1 MADAVGGG
9 DVESREK
16 ARRGGRAYQCL
27 HSFHKQ
33 GKQVVDVK
41 GRVEDHILRE
51 HLSFQ
56 QVPFYCSLCYFR

>member
-16 ARRGGRAYQCL
+16 ARRRRRAYQCL
-27 HSFHKQ
+27 HCFHKQ

-41 GRVEDHILRE
+41 GQVEDHILRE
-51 HLSFQ
+51 HLSF
-56 QVPFYCSLCYFR
+56 